1 MCKVVF
7 NIYWLR
13 LCSRPLVIVLTNSWV
28 VVIESVFL
36 DSAHTDSGPVCF
48 LLLLLGLF
56 HEQ

>member
-13 LCSRPLVIVLTNSWV
+13 RCSRPLVIVMTNSWV

-36 DSAHTDSGPVCF
+36 DSHRFRPSVFSVVVVGF
-48 LLLLLGLF
+48 IS
-56 HEQ
+56 

>member
-28 VVIESVFL
+28 VVIESVFF
-36 DSAHTDSGPVCF
+36 G
-48 LLLLLGLF
+48 LGTHRF
-56 HEQ
+56 RPSVFSVVVVGFIS